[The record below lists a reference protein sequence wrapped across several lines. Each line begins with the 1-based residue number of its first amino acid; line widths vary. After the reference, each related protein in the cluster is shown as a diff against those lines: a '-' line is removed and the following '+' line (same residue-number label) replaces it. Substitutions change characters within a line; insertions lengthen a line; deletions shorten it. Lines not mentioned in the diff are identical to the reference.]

1 MSDILY
7 KYRGINN
14 FEFLVDILVNNRLY
28 ACHFSELNDPM
39 EGIYYYHSKDYD
51 QLKNYI
57 ERIMCI
63 KNDLYICSLSGK
75 RNDPLM
81 WTHYAQEE
89 RGINLGVKVINNN
102 IEKVEYISSKL
113 LANQNFNIHD
123 DDAAKKILKSK
134 LNAWKYENEKRV
146 FTSEHYVDIKIH
158 EIIFGSRIDTHIK
171 NLITKIANK
180 FNETIQFYQKEG
192 ESISLVDNH

>member
-39 EGIYYYHSKDYD
+39 EGIYYYYSKDYD

-57 ERIMCI
+57 EKNKLI
-63 KNDLYICSLSGK
+63 KNDLNICSLSGK
-75 RNDPLM
+75 KNDPLM

-89 RGINLGVKVINNN
+89 RGINIGVKVINNN
-102 IEKVEYISSKL
+102 IEKVEYMSSSL
-113 LANQNFNIHD
+113 LANQNFNIQD

-134 LNAWKYENEKRV
+134 LKDWKYENEKRV
-146 FTSEHYVDIKIH
+146 FTSGHYVEIEIH
-158 EIIFGSRIDTHIK
+158 EIIFGSRIDTSIK
-171 NLITKIANK
+171 NLITEIANK
-180 FNETIQFYQKEG
+180 FNKTIQFYQKNG
-192 ESISLVDNH
+192 NTISPVDNH